1 MNHRQKQLSA
11 CLLAMAALLST
22 APVQAATA
30 PSLGTASNFS
40 VLGGAGV
47 TCTDST
53 ITGVAG
59 SLLTVTQTATCNIV
73 GSINQ
78 GDATAIQAFN
88 DAALAYGELA
98 AIPCP
103 ADAEHNLVGDLG
115 GKVLSPGLYC
125 ISGVGLLT
133 SPLTLNGP
141 SDGIWIF
148 KASTSITPIG
158 GSVVMAG
165 GGQAGNVYWHTG
177 TAVSLDNTR
186 FVGNVLA
193 GSAVTFTGVGSSLVG
208 RALAKTAVTMTGT
221 NISVGSN
228 GGVQPPVVVP
238 PPVQGATAPSL
249 GAASN
254 IAVLG
259 GTGVTCTASGVAGN
273 VGSLVS
279 VTGFPGLCTL
289 IGTVNAADATS
300 TTAFNDVALAYDAL
314 KAMPCNAAN
323 NLTGQ
328 PLGGKTLAPG
338 VYCFPSTTAD
348 LTTGTLTLDGGGNS
362 NAVWVFQVGT
372 AITTGTAS
380 VVMINGGQQSNV
392 FWQLGTAATIG
403 TDTAFKGNIL
413 AGSAISF
420 TGVNSS
426 LVGRALA
433 KTAVTMTGAN
443 ISLGQ

>member
-1 MNHRQKQLSA
+1 MYRQKRFSA
-11 CLLAMAALLST
+11 RLLAMAAVFSM
-22 APVQAATA
+22 APIQGAWAQTA
-30 PSLGTASNFS
+30 PSLGTASSFS

-59 SLLTVTQTATCNIV
+59 SLLTVTPTATCNIV

-141 SDGIWIF
+141 SNGIWIF

-177 TAVSLDNTR
+177 TALSLDNTR

-208 RALAKTAVTMTGT
+208 RALAKTAVTMTG
-221 NISVGSN
+221 
-228 GGVQPPVVVP
+228 
-238 PPVQGATAPSL
+238 
-249 GAASN
+249 
-254 IAVLG
+254 
-259 GTGVTCTASGVAGN
+259 
-273 VGSLVS
+273 
-279 VTGFPGLCTL
+279 
-289 IGTVNAADATS
+289 
-300 TTAFNDVALAYDAL
+300 
-314 KAMPCNAAN
+314 
-323 NLTGQ
+323 
-328 PLGGKTLAPG
+328 
-338 VYCFPSTTAD
+338 
-348 LTTGTLTLDGGGNS
+348 
-362 NAVWVFQVGT
+362 
-372 AITTGTAS
+372 
-380 VVMINGGQQSNV
+380 
-392 FWQLGTAATIG
+392 
-403 TDTAFKGNIL
+403 
-413 AGSAISF
+413 
-420 TGVNSS
+420 
-426 LVGRALA
+426 
-433 KTAVTMTGAN
+433 AN

>member
-1 MNHRQKQLSA
+1 MNYRQTPLSA
-11 CLLAMAALLST
+11 CLLAMAALFST
-22 APVQAATA
+22 GAWAQTA
-30 PSLGTASNFS
+30 PSLGTASNFA

-59 SLLTVTQTATCNIV
+59 SLLTVTPTATCNIV
-73 GSINQ
+73 GLINQ
-78 GDATAIQAFN
+78 GDAKAVQAFN
-88 DAALAYGELA
+88 DAALAYAELA

-133 SPLTLNGP
+133 SPLTLDGP
-141 SDGIWIF
+141 SNGIWIF
-148 KASTSITPIG
+148 KASTSLTPIG

-165 GGQAGNVYWHTG
+165 GGQAGNVYWHAG
-177 TAVSLDNTR
+177 TAVSLDKTR

-208 RALAKTAVTMTGT
+208 RALAKTAVTMTGA
-221 NISVGSN
+221 NISLGSDSA
-228 GGVQPPVVVP
+228 VQPPVALQ
-238 PPVQGATAPSL
+238 PPVQAAIAPSL
-249 GAASN
+249 GTASN
-254 IAVLG
+254 IVVLG
-259 GTGVTCTASGVAGN
+259 GTAVTCTTSGVAGD
-273 VGSLVS
+273 VSSLVS

-289 IGTVNAADATS
+289 IGTVRAADAAT

-314 KAMPCNAAN
+314 KAMPCSAAN

-348 LTTGTLTLDGGGNS
+348 LTTGTLTLDAAGDS

-372 AITTGTAS
+372 GITTGTSS
-380 VVMINGGQQSNV
+380 VAMINGGQQRNV

-413 AGSAISF
+413 AGSAITFS
-420 TGVNSS
+420 GVNSS
-426 LVGRALA
+426 LVGRAFA